1 MEIAII
7 AGLVALLFGY
17 RMIPKLAKSLG
28 IGVGEFK
35 KSFKEAAG
43 LPGAISDIEKQD
55 RDKEAHGHE
64 QRK

>member
-1 MEIAII
+1 
-7 AGLVALLFGY
+7 
-17 RMIPKLAKSLG
+17 MIPKIAKSLG

-55 RDKEAHGHE
+55 MDKEAHGQE